1 MINHAKYR
9 NTNTDLIKLKTACI
23 TYQPYLIDSSEITH
37 PVYPSTIP
45 EDSPGISASK
55 YWPINRTVKNN
66 QPYLFLPHTSRLGT
80 HLMYYKNLN
89 DL

>member
-9 NTNTDLIKLKTACI
+9 NKNTDLIKLKTACI

-37 PVYPSTIP
+37 PVYPSTTP

-55 YWPINRTVKNN
+55 Y
-66 QPYLFLPHTSRLGT
+66 
-80 HLMYYKNLN
+80 
-89 DL
+89 